1 MYTPPLSTGLSGAG
15 PRLRAYLD
23 TLPELTSPS
32 RRAALYADLSLLRD
46 TNPYA
51 YERAL
56 SWWQQV
62 VVGAARAGATS
73 EMPSASNQQAKQC
86 VFCVLPGSL
95 AAAFERDGIRPAAL
109 VTVLVS
115 YRNYSRAYNIE
126 SNVTPIIISNRRRWN
141 VREKYVAWNPMHPSC
156 VLGRAGH
163 GTLCQLYHDDYGRIK
178 HPMNKSL

>member
-32 RRAALYADLSLLRD
+32 RRAALYADLALLRD

-56 SWWQQV
+56 SWWRRA
-62 VVGAARAGATS
+62 VVGAAHAGATS
-73 EMPSASNQQAKQC
+73 EMPSASGRQQRRC

-109 VTVLVS
+109 VTVLVGG
-115 YRNYSRAYNIE
+115 
-126 SNVTPIIISNRRRWN
+126 RRC
-141 VREKYVAWNPMHPSC
+141 A
-156 VLGRAGH
+156 
-163 GTLCQLYHDDYGRIK
+163 
-178 HPMNKSL
+178 